1 MTFVIKR
8 TAKSENGFIGVQ
20 GTGQSS
26 CISDAL
32 GTPSMFNGSGGG
44 CYRWCG
50 VKLNEFSLKKSVVKR
65 KRIN

>member
-26 CISDAL
+26 CISDTL
-32 GTPSMFNGSGGG
+32 GTPSLFNGSWGGVATDG
-44 CYRWCG
+44 A
-50 VKLNEFSLKKSVVKR
+50 E
-65 KRIN
+65 